1 MFQVPRNRYWGLHPP
16 PVPLEQVIDD
26 GLMAIQRAMFLKKA
40 GVDTAADEVFL
51 LNPPS
56 KADLLELAI
65 KNIIRYFIMNTS
77 GSPLYLC
84 VSRDWD
90 LNPPVKEGVDTL
102 LMYLYRALNLVADME
117 KLASSQNYCIVE
129 ELETLLD
136 DSRHLRTLAFL
147 YASKGM
153 YSKALTIWRMLAKN
167 YSTGLWKN
175 PASSVAYDSPKS
187 CTDLSSGQQNA
198 ANEASKLLQES
209 SDQDL
214 VMEHLEWVCY
224 IRDCA
229 DLLIAD
235 IDQNLAIQVLTSEKR
250 TNQLSPVTM
259 FAEKVLSSVDPRKV
273 EIHQRRGIASF
284 LREETPDSTVP
295 AGSGRSAY
303 QYPVRL
309 VRAVHTA
316 RTRRYSSKWKTFC
329 LWQAILYRKMG
340 QERMVLQILAM

>member
-1 MFQVPRNRYWGLHPP
+1 M
-16 PVPLEQVIDD
+16 
-26 GLMAIQRAMFLKKA
+26 
-40 GVDTAADEVFL
+40 
-51 LNPPS
+51 
-56 KADLLELAI
+56 
-65 KNIIRYFIMNTS
+65 
-77 GSPLYLC
+77 
-84 VSRDWD
+84 
-90 LNPPVKEGVDTL
+90 TL
-102 LMYLYRALNLVADME
+102 LLLLPF
-117 KLASSQNYCIVE
+117 QE

-175 PASSVAYDSPKS
+175 PASSVACDSPKS

-250 TNQLSPVTM
+250 TNQLSP
-259 FAEKVLSSVDPRKV
+259 
-273 EIHQRRGIASF
+273 
-284 LREETPDSTVP
+284 
-295 AGSGRSAY
+295 
-303 QYPVRL
+303 
-309 VRAVHTA
+309 
-316 RTRRYSSKWKTFC
+316 
-329 LWQAILYRKMG
+329 
-340 QERMVLQILAM
+340 